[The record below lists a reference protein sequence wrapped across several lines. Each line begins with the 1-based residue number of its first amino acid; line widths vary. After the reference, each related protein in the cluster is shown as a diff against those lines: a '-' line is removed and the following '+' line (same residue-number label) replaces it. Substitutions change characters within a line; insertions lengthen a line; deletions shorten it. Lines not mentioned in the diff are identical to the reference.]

1 MALKTLLANVVLS
14 MLAATALTLESSW
27 KVDQEKDGIVEEW
40 VTFDVNNSSDV
51 YHPQLQEN
59 QDNEDQVWEEW
70 INFDNDADQTH
81 LKRRKRYAFLY
92 ANSPMGRIKRT
103 WVNPSILTYKV
114 VNHGK
119 SLSKAATNK
128 VLKKALGVWEKANSN
143 IKFRKIQKGKAD
155 IDFQFRGLGGSEI
168 GRAGCMVGCKW
179 TNGQSSCSNQRCEI
193 TFDDYENW
201 TDKSGHSRRLE
212 LLPTAIHEI
221 GHALGLDHSEVR
233 AALMWHAHHDLH
245 GGKLHQD
252 DINGIRALY
261 PPRKCTDIRKTSCI
275 RWRNKYGCL
284 YSRYAAFF
292 RKACKNACGY
302 C

>member
-14 MLAATALTLESSW
+14 ILAASALTLESSW

-40 VTFDVNNSSDV
+40 VTFDVYNSSDV

-70 INFDNDADQTH
+70 INFDDDADQTH

-128 VLKKALGVWEKANSN
+128 VLKKAFGVWEKANSN
-143 IKFRKIQKGKAD
+143 IKFREIQKGKAD

-233 AALMWHAHHDLH
+233 AALMWHAHLH
-245 GGKLHQD
+245 GGKLDQD

-261 PPRKCTDIRKTSCI
+261 PPRKCTDRRKTSCI